1 MSDIYGMAD
10 ALEQVE
16 TELAEVLTFGGT
28 DYACIIG
35 ARTDGNDLGAG
46 GFSTAAGIEVV
57 VRQSLFTT
65 LPTAHDEITV
75 NGKLH
80 KITGVAL
87 SPDESCL
94 VLTCEDAYKDS

>member
-1 MSDIYGMAD
+1 MSDTYGMAD

-16 TELAEVLTFGGT
+16 TELGEVMTFGVSQ
-28 DYACIIG
+28 YPCIIG
-35 ARTDGNDLGAG
+35 ARTDGNELGVG
-46 GFSTAAGIEVV
+46 GFSTAAVLEVI
-57 VRQSLFTT
+57 VRQSWFTT
-65 LPTAHDEITV
+65 QPTAKDEITV

-94 VLTCEDAYKDS
+94 VLTCEDAYKDT